1 MGVRLLLA
9 LCAVHAVHLVHPA
22 VGDSCDSKLR
32 PRSPQNELRD
42 HLLCNYDFNRAA
54 LSTYEKNVTSASQ
67 FVVLNSIDYIEWGS
81 RKEAIINTLQNW
93 TWYDVRLIWNPNSY
107 HGISSIWLDPQRIW
121 TPDAMF
127 VDLMESLEFAGG
139 RCRVTS
145 AGHVT
150 CSATSAPR
158 VACEA
163 HLASWPHDGATC
175 TLYQVAGDMALE
187 KLDLN
192 LDSEDAASKFSSAG
206 YRPNRMWKLLKV
218 DIEVLARGDDR
229 RISSVLFL
237 FRLQRRSAL
246 YGVIFLLP
254 ALVLPVLTLATY
266 WVDPGSPARMRICC
280 VDIFT
285 HVYQLQAL
293 GYELPTG
300 AECPRIILY
309 YRDSMLA
316 AGFTMLVAVVLQWL
330 SSEAGDPP
338 SWCARAA
345 SWLADRRYMR
355 ALLLVSGG
363 DRSSP
368 LEGREDVSPG
378 EIAAADRS
386 ADANPHAWKLVI
398 HIADRILFLAFASVY
413 SILLL
418 VRVL

>member
-22 VGDSCDSKLR
+22 VGADSCDSKLR

-192 LDSEDAASKFSSAG
+192 LDSEDAASKLGGVQAEPHVEAAEGGHRSLGEGRRQADIIGVVPLQAAEAVRSVRRHLSPPGTGAPCSHPG
-206 YRPNRMWKLLKV
+206 HVLGRPGEPGAHAHLL
-218 DIEVLARGDDR
+218 RGHLHPR
-229 RISSVLFL
+229 
-237 FRLQRRSAL
+237 
-246 YGVIFLLP
+246 LP
-254 ALVLPVLTLATY
+254 AAG
-266 WVDPGSPARMRICC
+266 PG
-280 VDIFT
+280 
-285 HVYQLQAL
+285 L
-293 GYELPTG
+293 
-300 AECPRIILY
+300 
-309 YRDSMLA
+309 
-316 AGFTMLVAVVLQWL
+316 
-330 SSEAGDPP
+330 
-338 SWCARAA
+338 RA
-345 SWLADRRYMR
+345 ADRRGVPQDNSVLPGLDAGGR
-355 ALLLVSGG
+355 VHDACGGGAAVAFLRGGRPAILVCARRLVARGQALHAGPAAGL
-363 DRSSP
+363 
-368 LEGREDVSPG
+368 GRGSKQSTRG
-378 EIAAADRS
+378 S
-386 ADANPHAWKLVI
+386 
-398 HIADRILFLAFASVY
+398 
-413 SILLL
+413 
-418 VRVL
+418 